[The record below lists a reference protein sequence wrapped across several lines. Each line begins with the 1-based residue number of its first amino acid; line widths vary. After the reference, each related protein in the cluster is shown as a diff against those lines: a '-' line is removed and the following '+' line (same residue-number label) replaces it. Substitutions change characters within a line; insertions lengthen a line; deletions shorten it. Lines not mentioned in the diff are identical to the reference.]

1 MRELRLHLRAD
12 RIVKLLQHR
21 IVKMRCL
28 RRRHPY
34 PNIRVNLRCEDSRP
48 PVVEAHHAAER

>member
-34 PNIRVNLRCEDSRP
+34 PDIELTY
-48 PVVEAHHAAER
+48 AAKTHVA